1 MRCLYQYPVLTKA
14 QETLQKRAWVDHGNW
29 SMEQRGLSN
38 VIFWARHDHIH
49 IDSLEL
55 WFQDFHKIK
64 GVNDSGRVLRSLPL
78 AEVLLEVAG
87 Y

>member
-1 MRCLYQYPVLTKA
+1 M
-14 QETLQKRAWVDHGNW
+14 
-29 SMEQRGLSN
+29 LSN
-38 VIFWARHDHIH
+38 VIFWARRDRIH
-49 IDSLEL
+49 MDSLEL

-64 GVNDSGRVLRSLPL
+64 TMNDAGRVLRSPPL